1 MATERH
7 TPPYGPGPD
16 GTGGSG
22 SDDWEDEFG
31 FDDRHF
37 VVEDLID
44 EPDLELP
51 PAVTS
56 APPAQPPDAGAQGQ
70 PRAQ

>member
-1 MATERH
+1 MATEH
-7 TPPYGPGPD
+7 HKPAYGPGPD
-16 GTGGSG
+16 GAGGSG
-22 SDDWEDEFG
+22 SEDWEDEFG
-31 FDDRHF
+31 LDDRHF

-44 EPDLELP
+44 EPDLDLP

-56 APPAQPPDAGAQGQ
+56 APPAQPPDPGAQGQ

>member
-1 MATERH
+1 MATEH
-7 TPPYGPGPD
+7 HESAHGTGPD
-16 GTGGSG
+16 GTGGSA
-22 SDDWEDEFG
+22 SEDWEDEFG

-44 EPDLELP
+44 EPDRELP

-56 APPAQPPDAGAQGQ
+56 APPAQPPDADAQGQ